1 MPVRLPGRPPL
12 GALREKGVEK
22 MRRKRRKAR
31 CVQLVTLLLAIG
43 LCSGTALAEKTFKW
57 RMATSWPAGI
67 PLYTDMAELFAKRVE
82 NMSGGRLKIQV
93 LPGGAVAPALEVTD
107 TVRKGI
113 TDMGHT
119 WPGYDIGRDQT
130 TAILGGYAGGMES
143 VPMLHWLYEGGGAAL
158 WREFRME
165 KFGVVAFPLGI
176 RPPEAFA
183 HSHKP
188 IRTLDDFKGLK
199 MRTVGAWAQILP
211 GLGASVVSLPGGE
224 VYQALER
231 KVIDATEWATP
242 GENVISGFHEVAKY
256 VIVPGAHQPSAP
268 FELQINQEKWESL
281 PADLQAIVQD
291 AATLVTFESWVRI
304 GKLDM
309 GAMDKFRQTGNEIIF
324 LSPETQ
330 KRAHELGREWA
341 AKIATENAWFQKVM
355 DSQNAFENEWKQVGT
370 IRYFQ
375 YD

>member
-1 MPVRLPGRPPL
+1 MIKHFKPI
-12 GALREKGVEK
+12 
-22 MRRKRRKAR
+22 
-31 CVQLVTLLLAIG
+31 LLLLTIVA
-43 LCSGTALAEKTFKW
+43 LMSFTAGSAMAKTYKW
-57 RMATSWPAGI
+57 KMTTSWPSGI
-67 PLYTDMAELFAKRVE
+67 PLYTDMAELYAQTVE
-82 NMSGGRLKIQV
+82 KLSNGQMKIQV
-93 LPGGAVAPALEVTD
+93 LPGGAISPALEVTD
-107 TVRKGI
+107 SVKKGI
-113 TDMGHT
+113 AEMGHT
-119 WPGYDIGRDQT
+119 WPGYDIGRDET

-143 VPMLHWLYEGGGAAL
+143 VPMLHWLYAGGGKDL
-158 WREFRME
+158 WRQFREE
-165 KFGVVAFPLGI
+165 KFGVVSFPCGI

-242 GENVISGFHEVAKY
+242 GENVISGFHEIAKY

-268 FELQINQEKWESL
+268 FELTINKEKFDAL
-281 PADLQAIVQD
+281 PDHLKAVLEE
-291 AATLVTFESWVRI
+291 AAEYTTFESWVRI
-304 GKLDM
+304 GRLDM
-309 GAMDKFRQTGNEIIF
+309 GAMEKFKKNGNEIIF

-330 KRAHELGREWA
+330 KRAHELGKEWA
-341 AKIATENAWFQKVM
+341 AEKAKKNPWFKKVM
-355 DSQNAFENEWKQVGT
+355 ESQDKFEQEWSAVGS

-375 YD
+375 R

>member
-1 MPVRLPGRPPL
+1 MSR
-12 GALREKGVEK
+12 K
-22 MRRKRRKAR
+22 MKFVSVVMVAIA
-31 CVQLVTLLLAIG
+31 VTLFL
-43 LCSGTALAEKTFKW
+43 SMGTVSAKTLRWK
-57 RMATSWPAGI
+57 MTTSWPAGI
-67 PLYTDMAELFAKRVE
+67 PLYTDMAEVYAKYVE
-82 NMSGGRLKIQV
+82 TMSDGRIKIQV
-93 LPGGAVAPALEVTD
+93 LPGGAIAPALEVTD
-107 TVRKGI
+107 SVRKGI
-113 TDMGHT
+113 AQLGHT

-143 VPMLHWLYEGGGAAL
+143 VPMLHWLYTGGGKQL
-158 WREFRME
+158 WRQFREE
-165 KFGVVAFPLGI
+165 KFGVVSFPCGI

-242 GENVISGFHEVAKY
+242 GENVISGFHEIAKY
-256 VIVPGAHQPSAP
+256 VIVPGSHQPSAP
-268 FELQINQEKWESL
+268 FEISINKKVFDALPKDLQI
-281 PADLQAIVQD
+281 IVEE
-291 AATLVTFESWVRI
+291 AAELATFESWVRI
-304 GKLDM
+304 GRLDM
-309 GAMDKFRQTGNEIIF
+309 GALEKFRQTGNEIIF

-330 KRAHELGREWA
+330 KRAHELGKEWA
-341 AKIATENAWFQKVM
+341 AKIAKENAWFKKVM
-355 DSQNAFENEWKQVGT
+355 DSQNKFEKGWEEVGT

-375 YD
+375 R

>member
-1 MPVRLPGRPPL
+1 MSRKVKWVSLVLAVLVVGFVISPMP
-12 GALREKGVEK
+12 A
-22 MRRKRRKAR
+22 
-31 CVQLVTLLLAIG
+31 
-43 LCSGTALAEKTFKW
+43 SAEKVIHW
-57 RMATSWPAGI
+57 RLATSWPAGI
-67 PLYTDMAELFAKRVE
+67 PLYTDMAELFAKDVE
-82 NMSGGRLKIQV
+82 AMSGGRMKIQV
-93 LPGGAVAPALEVTD
+93 LPGGAIAPALEVTD
-107 TVRKGI
+107 TVRKAI
-113 TDMGHT
+113 TQMGHT
-119 WPGYDIGRDQT
+119 WPGYDVGRDAT

-143 VPMLHWLYEGGGAAL
+143 VPMMHWLYSGGGKQL
-158 WREFRME
+158 WREFRMD
-165 KFGVVAFPLGI
+165 KFGVVSFPCGI

-268 FELQINQEKWESL
+268 FELSINKESWESL
-281 PADLQAIVQD
+281 PEDLQTIID
-291 AATLVTFESWVRI
+291 DTTDLTTFASWHRI

-309 GAMDKFRQTGNEIIF
+309 GAMEKFRETGNEIIF

-330 KRAHELGREWA
+330 TRCHELGKEWA
-341 AKIATENAWFQKVM
+341 KEKAKDNEWFKKIM
-355 DSQNAFENEWKQVGT
+355 ESQDAFEKDWKQVGD

-375 YD
+375 YQD

>member
-1 MPVRLPGRPPL
+1 MKIVS
-12 GALREKGVEK
+12 
-22 MRRKRRKAR
+22 
-31 CVQLVTLLLAIG
+31 LVVAVMAIG
-43 LCSGTALAEKTFKW
+43 VFLSTGPATAKVYRWKLT
-57 RMATSWPAGI
+57 TSWPAGI
-67 PLYTDMAELFAKRVE
+67 PLYTDMAEVFAKIVE
-82 NMSGGRLKIQV
+82 SNSAGRIKIQV
-93 LPGGAVAPALEVTD
+93 LPGGAIAPALEVTD

-113 TDMGHT
+113 AEMGHT
-119 WPGYDIGRDQT
+119 WPGYDIGRNPT

-143 VPMLHWLYEGGGAAL
+143 VPMLHWLYTGGGKQL
-158 WREFRME
+158 WREFRMD
-165 KFGVVAFPLGI
+165 KFGVVSFPCGI

-188 IRTLDDFKGLK
+188 IRNLDDFKGLK

-256 VIVPGAHQPSAP
+256 VIVPGSHQPSAP
-268 FELQINQEKWESL
+268 FELSINKKKWDSL
-281 PADLQAIVQD
+281 PKDLQDIVEH
-291 AATLVTFESWVRI
+291 AAELATFESWVRI
-304 GKLDM
+304 GRLDM
-309 GAMDKFRQTGNEIIF
+309 GALEKFRQTGNEIIY

-330 KRAHELGREWA
+330 KRAHQLGKEWA
-341 AKIATENAWFQKVM
+341 ANVAKDHPWFKKVM
-355 DSQNAFENEWKQVGT
+355 DSQNSFEAEWGAVGS

-375 YD
+375 R

>member
-1 MPVRLPGRPPL
+1 MFINAKRISLALLVLVL
-12 GALREKGVEK
+12 GLA
-22 MRRKRRKAR
+22 
-31 CVQLVTLLLAIG
+31 LAI
-43 LCSGTALAEKTFKW
+43 SPATAKTYRWK
-57 RMATSWPAGI
+57 MTTSWPAGI
-67 PLYTDMAELFAKRVE
+67 PLYTDMAEVFVKDVE
-82 NMSGGRLKIQV
+82 ALSGGRIKIQV
-93 LPGGAVAPALEVTD
+93 FPGGAIAPALEVTD

-113 TDMGHT
+113 AEVGHT

-143 VPMLHWLYEGGGAAL
+143 VPMLHWLYTGGGKEL
-158 WREFRME
+158 WREYREE
-165 KFGVVAFPLGI
+165 KFGVISFPCGI

-242 GENVISGFHEVAKY
+242 GENVISGFHEIAKY

-268 FELQINQEKWESL
+268 FEITINKGKW
-281 PADLQAIVQD
+281 D
-291 AATLVTFESWVRI
+291 ALSDELKAVLEEAAELTTFQSWVRI
-304 GKLDM
+304 GRLDM
-309 GAMDKFRQTGNEIIF
+309 GAMEKFRKTGNEIIF

-330 KRAHELGREWA
+330 KRAHELGKAWA
-341 AKIATENAWFQKVM
+341 AKIAQDNAWFKKVY
-355 DSQNAFENEWKQVGT
+355 DSQNTFEAEWQQVGS

-375 YD
+375 K